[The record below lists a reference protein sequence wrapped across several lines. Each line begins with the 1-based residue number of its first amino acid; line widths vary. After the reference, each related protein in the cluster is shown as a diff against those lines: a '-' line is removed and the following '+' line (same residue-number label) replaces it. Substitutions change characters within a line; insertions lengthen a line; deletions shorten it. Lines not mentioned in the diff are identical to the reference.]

1 VVAKQVG
8 ELRAVG
14 GILVDA
20 ELEVLGEGVVE
31 LGVVILLLAFRGRGE
46 EREGESEY
54 EKGKRKNGKE
64 KSQKREKKR
73 ATSSLASLPLAF
85 ARRKPPHLVLGDL
98 GEELEALLDQVLPD
112 DLEDLVLLQRLA
124 RDVEREVLGVDDA
137 ADEAEPLGDELLA
150 VVLFFKGEIWEIFLS
165 KKEEKKRKKLPLA
178 AACRSKG
185 ERAKNQSQHNA
196 P

>member
-1 VVAKQVG
+1 M
-8 ELRAVG
+8 
-14 GILVDA
+14 
-20 ELEVLGEGVVE
+20 GVVVGAAPHARANPFSLSFHS
-31 LGVVILLLAFRGRGE
+31 LGVVV
-46 EREGESEY
+46 
-54 EKGKRKNGKE
+54 
-64 KSQKREKKR
+64 
-73 ATSSLASLPLAF
+73 
-85 ARRKPPHLVLGDL
+85 LVLRDL
-98 GEELEALLDQVLPD
+98 RKQLERFLDQVLAD
-112 DLEDLVLLQRLA
+112 DLEDLVLLQGLA

-137 ADEAEPLGDELLA
+137 ADEAEPLGDELVA